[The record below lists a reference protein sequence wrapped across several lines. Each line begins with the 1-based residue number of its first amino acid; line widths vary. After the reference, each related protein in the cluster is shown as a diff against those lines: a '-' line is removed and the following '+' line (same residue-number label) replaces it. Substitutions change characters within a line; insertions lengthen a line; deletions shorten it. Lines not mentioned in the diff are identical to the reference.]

1 MSSKVPVEIKML
13 SFPLPSFLLQY
24 WRFHYFPVLE
34 PLGGDEQ
41 APNSHCVYGDP
52 AFDMVM
58 AMSTEDIGN
67 IVGKNLLPQYT
78 YARIY
83 KNGSDLKIHSD
94 RPECQYSV
102 TLCLGGE
109 YEKPWPIW
117 IKDYAG
123 MKNPG
128 PEDVK
133 ELMDRFG
140 HKGKIE
146 LISGDST
153 KTVPNYFNANPDK
166 YFDLITVDGDHRI
179 KGAKKDLKNIMPR
192 LKIGGFLVFDDI

>member
-1 MSSKVPVEIKML
+1 MTQFQEQGFQKLEKFI
-13 SFPLPSFLLQY
+13 PSFFSTYLKN
-24 WRFHYFPVLE
+24 YFTLRVQNE
-34 PLGGDEQ
+34 RWGGDEQ

-58 AMSTEDIGN
+58 AMSTEDIGR
-67 IVGKNLLPQYT
+67 IVGKRLIPQYT

-102 TLCLGGE
+102 TLSLGGD

-123 MKNPG
+123 KSHEVPLDEG
-128 PEDVK
+128 DIVFYHGT
-133 ELMDRFG
+133 ELEHWR
-140 HKGKIE
+140 
-146 LISGDST
+146 
-153 KTVPNYFNANPDK
+153 DK
-166 YFDLITVDGDHRI
+166 FEGNMQYQLFMHYVDGE
-179 KGAKKDLKNIMPR
+179 GEFKDR
-192 LKIGGFLVFDDI
+192 VFDGRSNIGLSK

>member
-1 MSSKVPVEIKML
+1 MTLFQDQGFQKVKGFIPPFFSTYL
-13 SFPLPSFLLQY
+13 RNYFTLRAQNDPS
-24 WRFHYFPVLE
+24 
-34 PLGGDEQ
+34 LGGDSQ

-58 AMSTEDIGN
+58 AMSTEDIGK
-67 IVGKNLLPQYT
+67 IVGKNLIPQYT

-123 MKNPG
+123 KSHEVPL
-128 PEDVK
+128 DVGDMVVYHGT
-133 ELMDRFG
+133 ELEHWREKFEGNMQYQLFMHYVDSEGEFKDR
-140 HKGKIE
+140 
-146 LISGDST
+146 
-153 KTVPNYFNANPDK
+153 
-166 YFDLITVDGDHRI
+166 
-179 KGAKKDLKNIMPR
+179 
-192 LKIGGFLVFDDI
+192 VFDGRSNLGLKK